1 MKVRRLPSLLLIAVL
16 ATACTDEQTD
26 QRDAEVDEMRN
37 LAQRR
42 ACISTELL
50 AKARSDY
57 ETLRST
63 VGGDEANPVLAQ
75 AMQASV
81 AFSAAYLQH
90 AELRQ
95 SVYANMDSAY
105 NLASSP
111 SDSVRYVQR
120 ADAIVISAPESGTV
134 EANVMADYDRDFNV
148 LASDADFPCNW
159 E

>member
-1 MKVRRLPSLLLIAVL
+1 MKVRRLYYLLMFAVL
-16 ATACTDEQTD
+16 ATACTDQQAA
-26 QRDAEVDEMRN
+26 QRDGELGEMRS

-57 ETLRST
+57 ETLRTT
-63 VGGDEANPVLAQ
+63 VGGDDANPSLAQ

-90 AELRQ
+90 AEIRQ

-134 EANVMADYDRDFNV
+134 EANVMADYDRDFNA
-148 LASDADFPCNW
+148 LASDSDFPCNW